1 MTVVLKVSASKANVA
16 RYHAL
21 LTKEWT
27 KCTLQ
32 QVLLLLWAEISESPL
47 IKDLPF
53 KDVLNPQSGR
63 PIRRPL
69 NQDVLHSIRTFT
81 SFFEHR
87 TIPKMPEQEA
97 FSEASMSRVVAQAE
111 TTWTYLV
118 LHSLASLRGATGFF
132 LDTQSLLFL
141 TTVHFLLPELKQSNR
156 QAAHDYFVNALYMHL
171 FTAWTEQPE
180 HFFYLQGV
188 LMDYLGN
195 EQETQESLRRS
206 LELTPP
212 EDDSYLTKVQDYSYA
227 PLDADKKEEA
237 WSFLLSVYRKAPQSY
252 LGELE
257 EMMTQVRRRLPT
269 DSSQEMRS
277 AIHQ

>member
-1 MTVVLKVSASKANVA
+1 MNVVLEVSASKANVA

-27 KCTLQ
+27 KRTLQ
-32 QVLLLLWAEISESPL
+32 EVLLLLWAEIGESHP
-47 IKDLPF
+47 IRDLSF
-53 KDVLNPQSGR
+53 KDVLNPEVAR
-63 PIRRPL
+63 PVRRPL
-69 NQDVLHSIRTFT
+69 NQDVLHSVRTFT

-97 FSEASMSRVVAQAE
+97 LGEAPMSRVVAQAE
-111 TTWTYLV
+111 TTWTYLI

-141 TTVHFLLPELKQSNR
+141 TTVHFLLPELKRSDR
-156 QAAHDYFVNALYMHL
+156 QATHDCLVNALYMHL

-195 EQETQESLRRS
+195 STVTVRWPES
-206 LELTPP
+206 P
-212 EDDSYLTKVQDYSYA
+212 
-227 PLDADKKEEA
+227 
-237 WSFLLSVYRKAPQSY
+237 
-252 LGELE
+252 
-257 EMMTQVRRRLPT
+257 
-269 DSSQEMRS
+269 
-277 AIHQ
+277 